1 MRGRRTMITTIQEHH
16 GTPPEIIAISPTLHE
31 LGRLTADFTF
41 RRIGQHGSYTMDHIF
56 FKQLGALVIQ
66 RKLGLKYV
74 QRTQKLNNFKI

>member
-1 MRGRRTMITTIQEHH
+1 MITTIQEHQRI
-16 GTPPEIIAISPTLHE
+16 PPEITAILSIIHE

-74 QRTQKLNNFKI
+74 QTTQKLNNFKT